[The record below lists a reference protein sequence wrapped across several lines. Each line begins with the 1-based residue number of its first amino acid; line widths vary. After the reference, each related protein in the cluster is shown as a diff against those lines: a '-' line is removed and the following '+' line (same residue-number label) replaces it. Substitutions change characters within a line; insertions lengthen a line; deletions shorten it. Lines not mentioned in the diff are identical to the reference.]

1 MLKSIRIVLLATIL
15 SAFAGPTLAAGGNGY
30 SANTNTNT
38 NTYTPPLSTKN
49 ETYGQT
55 VGRKLGSGFSN
66 IGLGFFELPRN
77 VINTTNEINMAAG
90 TTLGVV
96 KGLLFMCGRAMA
108 GVIDVVT
115 FPLPTEPITTP
126 VYVWEKLDTD
136 TRWNPIFKMKK

>member
-1 MLKSIRIVLLATIL
+1 LLKSIRIVLLATIL

-30 SANTNTNT
+30 ST

-55 VGRKLGSGFSN
+55 MGRKLGAGFSN
-66 IGLGFFELPRN
+66 IGLGFFELPKN
-77 VINTTNEINMAAG
+77 VINTTNEVNMAAG
-90 TTLGVV
+90 TTLGVA
-96 KGLLFMCGRAMA
+96 KGLIFMCGRAMA
-108 GVIDVVT
+108 GVIDVLT